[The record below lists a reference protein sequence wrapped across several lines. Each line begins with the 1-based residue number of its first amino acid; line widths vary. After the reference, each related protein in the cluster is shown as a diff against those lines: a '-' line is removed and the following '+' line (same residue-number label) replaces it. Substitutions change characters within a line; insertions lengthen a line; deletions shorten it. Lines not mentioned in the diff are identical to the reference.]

1 MFMSDEFRLKV
12 ALITNDA
19 TWKLCV
25 ERGDMSQAALASDA
39 DNFEPFLDKFF
50 VLLGTVRCN
59 AVSGNN
65 FLGAMSHFSL
75 STFRSAV

>member
-1 MFMSDEFRLKV
+1 MSVEFRLKV

-25 ERGDMSQAALASDA
+25 EKGNMSQVALASDA
-39 DNFEPFLDKFF
+39 DNFEPFFDKFF
-50 VLLGTVRCN
+50 LLLGKLRRY
-59 AVSGNN
+59 AVSGKN